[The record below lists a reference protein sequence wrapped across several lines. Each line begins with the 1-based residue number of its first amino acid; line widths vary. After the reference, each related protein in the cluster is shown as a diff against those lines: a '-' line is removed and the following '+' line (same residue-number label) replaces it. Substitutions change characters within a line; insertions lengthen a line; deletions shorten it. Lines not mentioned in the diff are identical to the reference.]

1 MRILLIGDI
10 FGNCGRK
17 TVEQILPQ
25 LKQEYGINFII
36 ANGENIAH
44 GNGITEKYYQF
55 LLEQHVDVVTMGN
68 HTYGNHDL
76 FNFIEN
82 AKRLVRPYNYPTGAP
97 GVGYVTVKYNN
108 TTITVFQMIGRT
120 FSNEA
125 LDCPFQ
131 KTEELLQKV
140 KSDIYICDFHA
151 EATSEKIAYGLHF
164 DGRINII
171 VGTHT
176 HVQTNDA
183 RILPKGT
190 MYMTDL
196 GMTGA
201 LEGVIGVEPSLIIKK
216 FITGM
221 PTKHVPME
229 SGKKQFCGL
238 IVDINETNQKVTKF
252 DIINM
257 IQ

>member
-10 FGNCGRK
+10 FGSIGRK
-17 TVEQILPQ
+17 TVERILPQ
-25 LKQEYGINFII
+25 IKQEYGINFII

-82 AKRLVRPYNYPTGAP
+82 AKRLVRPYNYPSGAP

-108 TTITVFQMIGRT
+108 TTITVFQMLGRT
-120 FSNEA
+120 FTNEA

-164 DGRINII
+164 DGRVHII

-183 RILPKGT
+183 RILPNGT

-196 GMTGA
+196 GMTGS
-201 LEGVIGVEPSLIIKK
+201 LDGVIGVEPGQIIKK

-221 PTKHVPME
+221 PTRHIPME
-229 SGKKQFCGL
+229 TGKKQFCGL

-252 DIINM
+252 DIIRM

>member
-10 FGNCGRK
+10 FGSIGRK
-17 TVEQILPQ
+17 TVERILPQ
-25 LKQEYGINFII
+25 IKQEYGINFII

-82 AKRLVRPYNYPTGAP
+82 AKRLVRPYNYPSGAP

-108 TTITVFQMIGRT
+108 TTITVFQMLGRT
-120 FSNEA
+120 FTNEA

-140 KSDIYICDFHA
+140 NSDIYICDFHA

-164 DGRINII
+164 DGRVHII

-183 RILPKGT
+183 RILPNGT

-196 GMTGA
+196 GMTGS
-201 LEGVIGVEPSLIIKK
+201 LDGVIGVEPGQIIKK

-221 PTKHVPME
+221 PTRHIPME
-229 SGKKQFCGL
+229 TGKKQFCGL

-252 DIINM
+252 DIIRM